1 MRTAANKT
9 SKAQAQAQAPKE
21 KITTTEAANFI
32 YSDAEHKLA
41 RLDAQLERDLRDL
54 NENFLSRFTWAAK
67 DIYIASFQKK
77 LYTYLLKELN
87 AADSFHYADALDIVI
102 EEMERYTSKSFNVRT
117 SSTCMLSNETSTWE
131 FMQRLDF
138 IETLKNYKK
147 YYLKTQQSI

>member
-9 SKAQAQAQAPKE
+9 SKAQAQAQAPKVQ
-21 KITTTEAANFI
+21 ITTAEAAGYI
-32 YSDAEHKLA
+32 YNETQSKLS

-54 NENFLSRFTWAAK
+54 NANFLSRFTWAAK

-87 AADSFHYADALDIVI
+87 AADSYHYAHALDIVI
-102 EEMERYTSKSFNVRT
+102 EEMERYTSKSFNVRC

-138 IETLKNYKK
+138 IETLKDYKK
-147 YYLKTQQSI
+147 YYLLTLQSN